1 MSVGLLDEN
10 TFIPTVLLS
19 SSRILWLQEA
29 LPRSPRP
36 GVGVASPERL
46 EAWTEIVG
54 SCPACFWGG
63 AVVTGGFPAGPVV
76 KTTLASAG
84 DA

>member
-54 SCPACFWGG
+54 SCPACCWGG
-63 AVVTGGFPAGPVV
+63 AVVTGDFPAGPVV
-76 KTTLASAG
+76 KTMLASAG

>member
-1 MSVGLLDEN
+1 MFSG
-10 TFIPTVLLS
+10 
-19 SSRILWLQEA
+19 A
-29 LPRSPRP
+29 

-63 AVVTGGFPAGPVV
+63 AVVTGDFPAGPVV
-76 KTTLASAG
+76 KTMLASAG